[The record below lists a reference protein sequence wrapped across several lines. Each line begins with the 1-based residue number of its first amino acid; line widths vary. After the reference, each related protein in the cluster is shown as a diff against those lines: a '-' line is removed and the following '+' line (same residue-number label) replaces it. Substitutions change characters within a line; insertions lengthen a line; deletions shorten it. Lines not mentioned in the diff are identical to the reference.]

1 MLQTLVV
8 NVLALIVTLGILVT
22 IHEFG
27 HFWVARKCG
36 VKVLRFSIG
45 FGKAVKTWVGKDG
58 TEYVI
63 APIPLG
69 GYVKMLGQDDTNA
82 EAGSQVSEDE
92 KHMAFNY
99 KPLWQRF
106 AIVAAGPIAN
116 FLLAIFVFWVINVAY
131 GTRGISPVIS
141 HVEPDSPAWEAGL
154 REGDEI
160 TAVDGKPVSL
170 WQQVN
175 LKLLDRLGESG
186 NLMITAIP
194 AQSRQ
199 GAVSATDN
207 QSTETFAVAI
217 QNWMG
222 NTTEPN
228 PLGSLGIVQYEIPP
242 VIDTIVPGGRAEAGG
257 LQSGDTV
264 VSANGTDI
272 RSWSHWVS
280 MIQQSPELPLDVVVQ
295 RESELVAL
303 EIVPQATEAADGT
316 QMGRIGAGV
325 QIYDLYNSLPAE
337 RRREVSF
344 NPLSAIGPAMV
355 ETWDKSV
362 FVLDSIKKMVIGL
375 ISVKNINGPFTI
387 AQVAGET
394 ASYGLEVY
402 LGFLAILSISLGVLN
417 LLPIP
422 VLDGGHLLYYII
434 EAIIRRPV
442 PERVQAMGL
451 QLGLLIV
458 GSIMVLALYNDVSRL
473 M

>member
-1 MLQTLVV
+1 
-8 NVLALIVTLGILVT
+8 
-22 IHEFG
+22 
-27 HFWVARKCG
+27 
-36 VKVLRFSIG
+36 
-45 FGKAVKTWVGKDG
+45 
-58 TEYVI
+58 
-63 APIPLG
+63 
-69 GYVKMLGQDDTNA
+69 
-82 EAGSQVSEDE
+82 
-92 KHMAFNY
+92 
-99 KPLWQRF
+99 
-106 AIVAAGPIAN
+106 
-116 FLLAIFVFWVINVAY
+116 
-131 GTRGISPVIS
+131 
-141 HVEPDSPAWEAGL
+141 
-154 REGDEI
+154 
-160 TAVDGKPVSL
+160 VSL

-207 QSTETFAVAI
+207 QSTEAFAVAI

-375 ISVKNINGPFTI
+375 ISVKNINGPITI